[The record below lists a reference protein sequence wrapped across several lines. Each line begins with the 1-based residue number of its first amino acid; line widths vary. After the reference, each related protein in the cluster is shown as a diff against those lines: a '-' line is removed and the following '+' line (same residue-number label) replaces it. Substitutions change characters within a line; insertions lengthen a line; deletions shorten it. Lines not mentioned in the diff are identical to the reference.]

1 MSNKGIELIMKKT
14 SDFGT
19 RLETLCRDRGIP
31 INELARRI
39 SVSSTTVHEWIGKS
53 GRLPR
58 NPDHLKKLSDF
69 FNVSLEFLL
78 FGEEQ
83 NSSLEAFLQ
92 KSEIHTGLYEITIKK
107 VSQKNGDK
115 K

>member
-1 MSNKGIELIMKKT
+1 MSNKGIKLIMKKT
-14 SDFGT
+14 SDFGA

-69 FNVSLEFLL
+69 FRVSLEFLL

-83 NSSLEAFLQ
+83 NPSIEAFLQ
-92 KSEIHTGLYEITIKK
+92 KSEIHTGLHAITINK
-107 VSQKNGDK
+107 VSQKNGEK